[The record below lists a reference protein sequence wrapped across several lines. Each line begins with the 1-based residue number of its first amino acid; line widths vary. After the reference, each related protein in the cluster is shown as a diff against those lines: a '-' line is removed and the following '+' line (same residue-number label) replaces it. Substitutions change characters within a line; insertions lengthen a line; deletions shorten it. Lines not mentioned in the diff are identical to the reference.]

1 MDFSELII
9 SLFFDESGK
18 LSLSIRVFSVFLG
31 CAVILG
37 VVSFIAGFSTYVER
51 KVAAFIQSRI
61 GPNRVGPYGLLQ
73 FVADGIKL
81 ITKEDI
87 LPKYGDRLLFRMA
100 PYLVFSGAFCMYAVI
115 PFGYALHMTNLN
127 VGLLYILGV
136 SSFVVM
142 GIIMGGWGSGNKW
155 SVFGAMRSAAQM
167 ISYEI
172 PEGVVFLSVILITG
186 TMQLD
191 EIVKLQAGGLHKWL
205 LVRYFPLTLFLFLIY
220 YITALAETN
229 RTPFDIPEAE
239 SELIAGYHTEYS
251 GMRFAFFF
259 LAEYASMLAT
269 SGIATTLFLGG
280 WTSPLGNTIFGEL
293 IFKETK
299 FGEIMKYF
307 ESLFWFFSKSLFLV
321 FVMMWLRWTLPRYRV
336 DQLMG
341 LAWKVLLPMGLLLLF
356 CISLIKVILSQFS

>member
-1 MDFSELII
+1 MNFPDII
-9 SLFFDESGK
+9 LNLLTSKESVSVSLRI
-18 LSLSIRVFSVFLG
+18 LSVFIG
-31 CAVILG
+31 CGVILAI
-37 VVSFIAGFSTYVER
+37 VAFIAGFSTYVER
-51 KVAAFIQSRI
+51 KISAFIQNRI

-81 ITKEDI
+81 ISKEDI
-87 LPKYGDRLLFRMA
+87 IPKYGDSVLFRLA
-100 PYLVFSGAFCMYAVI
+100 PYLVFTGAFCMYAVI
-115 PFGYALHMTNLN
+115 PLGYALHMTQIN

-136 SSFVVM
+136 AGLVVI
-142 GIIMGGWGSGNKW
+142 GILMGGWGSGNKW

-172 PEGVVFLSVILITG
+172 PEGVVFLTVILITG

-191 EIVKLQAGGLHKWL
+191 EIVNLQSGGIHRWIIF
-205 LVRYFPLTLFLFLIY
+205 RYFPFTGFLFLIY

-280 WTSPLGNTIFGEL
+280 WCSPIGETILGGFILKG
-293 IFKETK
+293 TK
-299 FGEIMKYF
+299 VGEIMKFF

-321 FVMMWLRWTLPRYRV
+321 LVMMWLRWTLPRYRV

-341 LAWKVLLPMGLLLLF
+341 LAWKVLLPMSLLLLF
-356 CISLIKVILSQFS
+356 SVSVIKLID